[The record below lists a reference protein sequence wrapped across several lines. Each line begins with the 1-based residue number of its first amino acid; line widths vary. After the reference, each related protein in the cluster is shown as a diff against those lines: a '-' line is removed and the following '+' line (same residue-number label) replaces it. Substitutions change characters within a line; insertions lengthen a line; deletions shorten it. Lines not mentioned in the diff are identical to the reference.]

1 MLDRFKNMMPTRFQ
15 RTEPPALSVNG
26 QSFTETELRAVVH
39 KFLTAGLGSSLLFD
53 RNIPSSY
60 FPDLTPEIGSLG
72 NYNRDPAQHSV
83 VSAII
88 RLLGDAVGGT
98 GFQLRERVKDGKD
111 QEVTEHQLLSALRS
125 PNPSLCMTWREL
137 ATRMVDGLICNGNAY
152 IAPVSVTELRY
163 LDWRNVIPPTFAQ
176 QYYQYRDPWT
186 SRMVN
191 YGLDEMIHLRFQRSP
206 DGINGIGP
214 LRNSVMMEIRTD
226 ATAQHYT
233 DTLLRRM
240 GVPGV
245 IGMPIGNN
253 VITQD
258 DADTAMESLDTSYSG
273 GNRGRTAVF
282 TREMK
287 FQELAGAMNRADLR
301 TLRWVPEERICT
313 ACGVPPAVLNI
324 GTGSEQSRVGATLRY
339 LLQQYWVGTVQPMMH
354 LLAEQLTQQLLPL
367 YIRDVNRFFLEP
379 NFEQSTVLSEL
390 YAEMRRAQMEAAVYG
405 YKNGMLGF
413 VEARELAGLPAEMPK
428 DLLTAAPPP
437 EADLENEAPVSKI
450 WQEALAEAQSEVIAD
465 EQTG

>member
-1 MLDRFKNMMPTRFQ
+1 MMDRFKNRLPRFRQ
-15 RTEPPALSVNG
+15 TPAPEENIAG
-26 QSFTETELRAVVH
+26 RNFTETELRDVTH
-39 KFLTAGLGSSLLFD
+39 KLLSMGLGSSILFN
-53 RNIPSSY
+53 RNIPSNF
-60 FPDLTPEIGSLG
+60 FPDLTPELGSVG

-98 GFQLRERVKDGKD
+98 GFQLRRRIDDGAD
-111 QEVTEHQLLSALRS
+111 EVVTDHPLVNALRS

-163 LDWRNVIPPTFAQ
+163 LDWRNIIPPNFTQ

-191 YGLDEMIHLRFQRSP
+191 YGLDEMIHLRFQRGP

-214 LRNSVMMEIRTD
+214 LRASVLMELNTD
-226 ATAQHYT
+226 VTAQHYT

-245 IGMPIGNN
+245 IGMPTGTD
-253 VITQD
+253 VLTQD
-258 DADTAMESLDTSYSG
+258 DVEEAMETLDTAYTG
-273 GNRGRTAVF
+273 GNRGRSAVF
-282 TREMK
+282 TRELK
-287 FQELAGAMNRADLR
+287 LQELGGAMHRADLR

-354 LLAEQLTQQLLPL
+354 LLADQLTQQLMPL
-367 YIRDVNRFFLEP
+367 YIKDVNRFFLEP

-405 YKNGMLGF
+405 YKNGMIGF
-413 VEARELAGLPAEMPK
+413 TEAREMAGLPAEMPE
-428 DLLTAAPPP
+428 DLLTAAPP
-437 EADLENEAPVSKI
+437 EGGLEIETPVSKI
-450 WQEALAEAQSEVIAD
+450 WQEALAEAQSEGVAN